1 MDLLAIILLN
11 IYLNTDWDI
20 IIIDKLSYASKGFER
35 LRDIKKLNNKR
46 IRIFCYDL
54 INSLSDGLKYEFGND
69 IDYIVHMAAET
80 HIDNSIKN
88 PVDFIHNNV
97 MSTINIL
104 EYGRTLKNLKNYS
117 ILVQMKYL
125 VRH

>member
-1 MDLLAIILLN
+1 MKNFKIKSYCKIN
-11 IYLNTDWDI
+11 
-20 IIIDKLSYASKGFER
+20 LS
-35 LRDIKKLNNKR
+35 LRVIKKLNNKR

-104 EYGRTLKNLKNYS
+104 EYARTLKNLKNYS